1 MEPGPGILPSVTQLH
16 DNSPARVGLA
26 GDPGMIPAPENKHVV
41 SSELESTFLLI
52 EQIRAGDKSALD
64 RLLRRFLPLLTRWA
78 SGRLPR
84 GARDLSDTE
93 DLVQETIISALRH
106 LDHIE
111 IRGEG
116 ALQAYLR
123 RAVLNRIRDE
133 LRRHGRRGLV
143 ETLDENVRAK
153 EDSPLE
159 VAIGNEALERYEAA
173 LSRLNAGDREAVIAR
188 IELGQ
193 TYAEIASALGKPSTE
208 AARMAV
214 NRALARLARLMTP
227 A

>member
-1 MEPGPGILPSVTQLH
+1 
-16 DNSPARVGLA
+16 
-26 GDPGMIPAPENKHVV
+26 MIREPENKHVV

-106 LDHIE
+106 IDHIE

-133 LRRHGRRGLV
+133 LRRHGRRGLA
-143 ETLDENVRAK
+143 ETLDENLRAK

-159 VAIGNEALERYEAA
+159 IAIGNEALERYEAA
-173 LSRLNAGDREAVIAR
+173 LSRLSAGDREAVIAR

>member
-1 MEPGPGILPSVTQLH
+1 
-16 DNSPARVGLA
+16 
-26 GDPGMIPAPENKHVV
+26 MIPAPENTRVV

-84 GARDLSDTE
+84 GVRDLSDTE

-143 ETLDENVRAK
+143 ETLDENVRAT

-159 VAIGNEALERYEAA
+159 IAIGNEALERYEAA
-173 LSRLNAGDREAVIAR
+173 LSLLSAGDREAVIAR

>member
-1 MEPGPGILPSVTQLH
+1 
-16 DNSPARVGLA
+16 
-26 GDPGMIPAPENKHVV
+26 MIRAPENKHVV

-106 LDHIE
+106 IDHIE

-133 LRRHGRRGLV
+133 LRRHGRRGPA

-159 VAIGNEALERYEAA
+159 IAIGNEALERYEAA
-173 LSRLNAGDREAVIAR
+173 LARLNAGDREAVIAR

>member
-1 MEPGPGILPSVTQLH
+1 
-16 DNSPARVGLA
+16 
-26 GDPGMIPAPENKHVV
+26 MICGTGEQHSV
-41 SSELESTFLLI
+41 SSELESTFVLI

-106 LDHIE
+106 IDHIE

-143 ETLDENVRAK
+143 ETLDENVRTK

-173 LSRLNAGDREAVIAR
+173 LARLNAGDREAVIAR

-214 NRALARLARLMTP
+214 NRALARLARFMTP

>member
-1 MEPGPGILPSVTQLH
+1 L
-16 DNSPARVGLA
+16 
-26 GDPGMIPAPENKHVV
+26 
-41 SSELESTFLLI
+41 SSDLESTFLLI
-52 EQIRAGDKSALD
+52 EQIRAGDQGALD
-64 RLLRRFLPLLTRWA
+64 RLLRRYMPLLTRWA

-106 LDHIE
+106 IDHIE

-133 LRRHGRRGLV
+133 LRRHGRRGAA
-143 ETLDENVRAK
+143 ETLGENLRTK

-159 VAIGNEALERYEAA
+159 LAIGNEALERYESA
-173 LSRLNAGDREAVIAR
+173 LSRLSATDREAIIAR

-214 NRALARLARLMTP
+214 NRALARLARMMMPT
-227 A
+227 

>member
-1 MEPGPGILPSVTQLH
+1 
-16 DNSPARVGLA
+16 
-26 GDPGMIPAPENKHVV
+26 MIPAPENNHVV

-84 GARDLSDTE
+84 GVRDLSDTE

-106 LDHIE
+106 IDHIE

-143 ETLDENVRAK
+143 ETLDENVSAT

-159 VAIGNEALERYEAA
+159 IAIGNEALERYEAA
-173 LSRLNAGDREAVIAR
+173 LSRLSAGDREAVIAR

>member
-1 MEPGPGILPSVTQLH
+1 
-16 DNSPARVGLA
+16 
-26 GDPGMIPAPENKHVV
+26 MIPAPENKHVV

-52 EQIRAGDKSALD
+52 EQIRAGDQSALD

-106 LDHIE
+106 IDHIE

-133 LRRHGRRGLV
+133 LRRHGRRGAV

-173 LSRLNAGDREAVIAR
+173 LARLNAGDREAVIAR

>member
-1 MEPGPGILPSVTQLH
+1 
-16 DNSPARVGLA
+16 
-26 GDPGMIPAPENKHVV
+26 MIPAPESTHGV

-106 LDHIE
+106 IDHIE

-133 LRRHGRRGLV
+133 LRRHGRRGLA
-143 ETLDENVRAK
+143 ETLDENLRAK

-159 VAIGNEALERYEAA
+159 IAIGNEALERYEAA
-173 LSRLNAGDREAVIAR
+173 LSRLSAGDREAVIAR

>member
-1 MEPGPGILPSVTQLH
+1 
-16 DNSPARVGLA
+16 
-26 GDPGMIPAPENKHVV
+26 V

-64 RLLRRFLPLLTRWA
+64 RLLRRYLPRLTRWA

-84 GARDLSDTE
+84 GVRDLADTE

-106 LDHIE
+106 IDHIE

-133 LRRHGRRGLV
+133 LRRHARRGPL
-143 ETLDENVRAK
+143 ELIDENVRAT

-159 VAIGNEALERYEAA
+159 VAIGNEALARYEAA
-173 LSRLNAGDREAVIAR
+173 LTRLSATDREAVIGR

-193 TYAEIASALGKPSTE
+193 TYAEIATALGKPSTE

>member
-1 MEPGPGILPSVTQLH
+1 M
-16 DNSPARVGLA
+16 
-26 GDPGMIPAPENKHVV
+26 MPAPESTHGV

-84 GARDLSDTE
+84 GVRDLSDTE

-106 LDHIE
+106 IDHIE

-133 LRRHGRRGLV
+133 LRRHGRRGLA

-159 VAIGNEALERYEAA
+159 IAIGNEALERYEAA
-173 LSRLNAGDREAVIAR
+173 LSRLSAGDREAVIAR

>member
-1 MEPGPGILPSVTQLH
+1 
-16 DNSPARVGLA
+16 
-26 GDPGMIPAPENKHVV
+26 MIPAPESKHGV

-84 GARDLSDTE
+84 GVRDLSDTE

-106 LDHIE
+106 IDHIE

-143 ETLDENVRAK
+143 ETLDENVRAT

-159 VAIGNEALERYEAA
+159 IAIGNEALERYEAA
-173 LSRLNAGDREAVIAR
+173 LSRLSAGDREAVIAR

>member
-1 MEPGPGILPSVTQLH
+1 
-16 DNSPARVGLA
+16 
-26 GDPGMIPAPENKHVV
+26 V
-41 SSELESTFLLI
+41 SSELESTLLLI
-52 EQIRAGDKSALD
+52 ERIRNGDQSALD
-64 RLLRRFLPLLTRWA
+64 RLLRRYLPLLTRWT

-93 DLVQETIISALRH
+93 DLVQDTIISALRH

-133 LRRHGRRGLV
+133 LRRHSRRGAAQ
-143 ETLDENVRAK
+143 TLDENLHCAD
-153 EDSPLE
+153 DSPLDI
-159 VAIGNEALERYEAA
+159 AIGHEALERYESA
-173 LSRLNAGDREAVIAR
+173 LTELSAHERELIIGRL
-188 IELGQ
+188 ELGQ
-193 TYAEIASALGKPSTE
+193 TYAELAVAHGKPSAE

-214 NRALARLARLMTP
+214 NRALAKLARLMVP
-227 A
+227 K

>member
-1 MEPGPGILPSVTQLH
+1 
-16 DNSPARVGLA
+16 
-26 GDPGMIPAPENKHVV
+26 MIPAPENKQVV
-41 SSELESTFLLI
+41 SSEVESTFLLI
-52 EQIRAGDKSALD
+52 EQIRAGDKAALD

-84 GARDLSDTE
+84 GVRDLSDTE

-106 LDHIE
+106 IDHIE

-133 LRRHGRRGLV
+133 LRRHGRRGLA

-159 VAIGNEALERYEAA
+159 IAIGNEALERYEAA
-173 LSRLNAGDREAVIAR
+173 LSRLSAGDREAVIAR

-193 TYAEIASALGKPSTE
+193 TYAESASALGKPSTE

>member
-1 MEPGPGILPSVTQLH
+1 
-16 DNSPARVGLA
+16 
-26 GDPGMIPAPENKHVV
+26 MICGTGEQHSV
-41 SSELESTFLLI
+41 SSELESTFVLI
-52 EQIRAGDKSALD
+52 VHLRAGDKSALD

-106 LDHIE
+106 IDHIE

-143 ETLDENVRAK
+143 ETLDENVRTK

-173 LSRLNAGDREAVIAR
+173 LARLNAGDREAVIAR

-214 NRALARLARLMTP
+214 NRALARLARFMTP

>member
-1 MEPGPGILPSVTQLH
+1 
-16 DNSPARVGLA
+16 
-26 GDPGMIPAPENKHVV
+26 MIPAPENKHGV

-106 LDHIE
+106 IDHIE

-159 VAIGNEALERYEAA
+159 IAIGNEALERYEAA
-173 LSRLNAGDREAVIAR
+173 LARLSAGDREAVIAR

-193 TYAEIASALGKPSTE
+193 TYAEIASALGRPSTE

>member
-1 MEPGPGILPSVTQLH
+1 
-16 DNSPARVGLA
+16 
-26 GDPGMIPAPENKHVV
+26 MIPAPESTHGV

-84 GARDLSDTE
+84 AARDLSDTE

-106 LDHIE
+106 IDHIE

-133 LRRHGRRGLV
+133 LRRHGRRGLA
-143 ETLDENVRAK
+143 ETLDENLRAK

-159 VAIGNEALERYEAA
+159 IAIGNEALERYEAA
-173 LSRLNAGDREAVIAR
+173 LSRLSAGDREAVIAR

>member
-1 MEPGPGILPSVTQLH
+1 
-16 DNSPARVGLA
+16 
-26 GDPGMIPAPENKHVV
+26 MIRAPENKRVV

-106 LDHIE
+106 IDHIE

-133 LRRHGRRGLV
+133 LRRHGRRGPA
-143 ETLDENVRAK
+143 ETLDENVRAT

-159 VAIGNEALERYEAA
+159 IAIGNEALERYEAA
-173 LSRLNAGDREAVIAR
+173 LSRLSAGDREAVIAR

>member
-1 MEPGPGILPSVTQLH
+1 M
-16 DNSPARVGLA
+16 
-26 GDPGMIPAPENKHVV
+26 
-41 SSELESTFLLI
+41 LI
-52 EQIRAGDKSALD
+52 ERIRAGDKAALD
-64 RLLRRFLPLLTRWA
+64 VLLRRYLPILTRWA

-93 DLVQETIISALRH
+93 DLVQETIISSLRH

-133 LRRHGRRGLV
+133 LRRHGRRGAA
-143 ETLDENVRAK
+143 ETLDEDLRAP

-159 VAIGNEALERYEAA
+159 QAIGNEALERYEAA
-173 LSRLNAGDREAVIAR
+173 LARLTAGDREAIISR

-193 TYAEIASALGKPSTE
+193 TYAEIAAALGKPSAE

-214 NRALARLARLMTP
+214 NRALARLARLMLP
-227 A
+227 P

>member
-1 MEPGPGILPSVTQLH
+1 
-16 DNSPARVGLA
+16 
-26 GDPGMIPAPENKHVV
+26 MIPAPENKHVV

-106 LDHIE
+106 IDHIE

-133 LRRHGRRGLV
+133 LRRHGRRGPA

-159 VAIGNEALERYEAA
+159 IAIGNEALERYEAA
-173 LSRLNAGDREAVIAR
+173 LSRLSAGDREAVIAR

-227 A
+227 E

>member
-1 MEPGPGILPSVTQLH
+1 MPGPEST
-16 DNSPARVGLA
+16 
-26 GDPGMIPAPENKHVV
+26 HVV

-106 LDHIE
+106 IDHIE

-133 LRRHGRRGLV
+133 LRRHGRRGLA
-143 ETLDENVRAK
+143 ETLDENLRAK

-159 VAIGNEALERYEAA
+159 IAIGNEALERYEAA
-173 LSRLNAGDREAVIAR
+173 LSRLSAGDREAVIAR

>member
-1 MEPGPGILPSVTQLH
+1 
-16 DNSPARVGLA
+16 
-26 GDPGMIPAPENKHVV
+26 MIPAPESTHGV

-84 GARDLSDTE
+84 GVRDLSDTE

-106 LDHIE
+106 IDHIE

-133 LRRHGRRGLV
+133 LRRHGRRGLA
-143 ETLDENVRAK
+143 ETLDENLRAK

-159 VAIGNEALERYEAA
+159 IAIGNEALERYEAA
-173 LSRLNAGDREAVIAR
+173 LSRLSAGDREAVIAR

>member
-1 MEPGPGILPSVTQLH
+1 LRT
-16 DNSPARVGLA
+16 
-26 GDPGMIPAPENKHVV
+26 GDKQSV

-52 EQIRAGDKSALD
+52 EQIRAGDRTALE
-64 RLLRRFLPLLTRWA
+64 RLLRRYLPLLTRWA

-106 LDHIE
+106 IDHIE

-133 LRRHGRRGLV
+133 LRRHGRRGV
-143 ETLDENVRAK
+143 AETLDENVRAK

-173 LSRLNAGDREAVIAR
+173 LALLSTNDREAIIAR

-214 NRALARLARLMTP
+214 NRALTRLAKLMAP

>member
-1 MEPGPGILPSVTQLH
+1 MMPGPES
-16 DNSPARVGLA
+16 
-26 GDPGMIPAPENKHVV
+26 KHGV

-106 LDHIE
+106 IDHIE

-133 LRRHGRRGLV
+133 LRRHGRRGLA
-143 ETLDENVRAK
+143 ETLDENLRAK

-159 VAIGNEALERYEAA
+159 IAIGNEALERYEAA
-173 LSRLNAGDREAVIAR
+173 LSRLSAGDREAVIAR

>member
-1 MEPGPGILPSVTQLH
+1 
-16 DNSPARVGLA
+16 
-26 GDPGMIPAPENKHVV
+26 MIPAPENKHVV

-84 GARDLSDTE
+84 GVRDLSDTE

-106 LDHIE
+106 IDHIE

-143 ETLDENVRAK
+143 ETLDENVRAT

-159 VAIGNEALERYEAA
+159 IAIGNEALERYEAA
-173 LSRLNAGDREAVIAR
+173 LSRLSAGDREAVIAR

-193 TYAEIASALGKPSTE
+193 TYAEIASGLGKPSTE

>member
-1 MEPGPGILPSVTQLH
+1 
-16 DNSPARVGLA
+16 
-26 GDPGMIPAPENKHVV
+26 MIPAPENKHVV

-52 EQIRAGDKSALD
+52 EQIRAGDKFALD

-106 LDHIE
+106 IDHIE

-159 VAIGNEALERYEAA
+159 IAIGNEALERYEGA
-173 LSRLNAGDREAVIAR
+173 LSRLSAGDREAVIAR

>member
-1 MEPGPGILPSVTQLH
+1 
-16 DNSPARVGLA
+16 
-26 GDPGMIPAPENKHVV
+26 MIRAPENKRVV

-106 LDHIE
+106 IDHIE

-159 VAIGNEALERYEAA
+159 VAIGNEALERYKAA
-173 LSRLNAGDREAVIAR
+173 LARLNAGDREAVIAR

>member
-1 MEPGPGILPSVTQLH
+1 
-16 DNSPARVGLA
+16 
-26 GDPGMIPAPENKHVV
+26 MIPAPESTHGV

-106 LDHIE
+106 IDHIE

-133 LRRHGRRGLV
+133 LRRHGRRGLA
-143 ETLDENVRAK
+143 ETLDENLRAK

-159 VAIGNEALERYEAA
+159 IAIGNEALERYEAA
-173 LSRLNAGDREAVIAR
+173 LSRLSSGDREAVIAR

-193 TYAEIASALGKPSTE
+193 TYAEIASVLGKPSTE

>member
-1 MEPGPGILPSVTQLH
+1 
-16 DNSPARVGLA
+16 
-26 GDPGMIPAPENKHVV
+26 MIPAPESTHGV

-84 GARDLSDTE
+84 GVRDLSDTE

-106 LDHIE
+106 IDHIE

-133 LRRHGRRGLV
+133 LRRHGRRGLA

-159 VAIGNEALERYEAA
+159 IAIGNEALERYEAA
-173 LSRLNAGDREAVIAR
+173 LSRLSAGDREAVIAR

>member
-1 MEPGPGILPSVTQLH
+1 
-16 DNSPARVGLA
+16 
-26 GDPGMIPAPENKHVV
+26 MICGTGEQHGV
-41 SSELESTFLLI
+41 SSELESTFVLI

-106 LDHIE
+106 IDHIE

-133 LRRHGRRGLV
+133 LRRHGRRGVV
-143 ETLDENVRAK
+143 ETLDENVRTK

-173 LSRLNAGDREAVIAR
+173 LARLNAGDREAVIAR

-214 NRALARLARLMTP
+214 NRALARLARFMTP

>member
-1 MEPGPGILPSVTQLH
+1 LRT
-16 DNSPARVGLA
+16 
-26 GDPGMIPAPENKHVV
+26 GDKKSV

-52 EQIRAGDKSALD
+52 EQIRAGDRTALE
-64 RLLRRFLPLLTRWA
+64 RLLRRYLPLLTRWA

-106 LDHIE
+106 IDHIE

-133 LRRHGRRGLV
+133 LRRHSRRGIA
-143 ETLDENVRAK
+143 ETLDENVRAR

-173 LSRLNAGDREAVIAR
+173 LALLSTNDREAIIAR

-214 NRALARLARLMTP
+214 NRALTRLARLMAP

>member
-1 MEPGPGILPSVTQLH
+1 
-16 DNSPARVGLA
+16 
-26 GDPGMIPAPENKHVV
+26 MICGTGEQHSV
-41 SSELESTFLLI
+41 SSELESTFVLI

-106 LDHIE
+106 IDHIE

-143 ETLDENVRAK
+143 ETLDENVRTK

-173 LSRLNAGDREAVIAR
+173 LARLNAGDREAVIAR

>member
-1 MEPGPGILPSVTQLH
+1 
-16 DNSPARVGLA
+16 
-26 GDPGMIPAPENKHVV
+26 V
-41 SSELESTFLLI
+41 SSELESTLLLI

-106 LDHIE
+106 IDHIE

-173 LSRLNAGDREAVIAR
+173 LARLNAGDREAVIAR

>member
-1 MEPGPGILPSVTQLH
+1 
-16 DNSPARVGLA
+16 
-26 GDPGMIPAPENKHVV
+26 MIPAPENKHVV

-106 LDHIE
+106 IDHIE

-133 LRRHGRRGLV
+133 LRRHGRRGLA

-159 VAIGNEALERYEAA
+159 IAIGNEALERYEAA
-173 LSRLNAGDREAVIAR
+173 LSRLSAGDREAVIAR

>member
-1 MEPGPGILPSVTQLH
+1 MELVP
-16 DNSPARVGLA
+16 
-26 GDPGMIPAPENKHVV
+26 
-41 SSELESTFLLI
+41 SELESTLLLI
-52 EQIRAGDKSALD
+52 ERIRDGDKSALD
-64 RLLRRFLPLLTRWA
+64 RLLRRYLPLLTRWA

-106 LDHIE
+106 IDHIE

-133 LRRHGRRGLV
+133 LRRHSRRGTAQ
-143 ETLDENVRAK
+143 TLDEDLHCAA
-153 EDSPLE
+153 DSPLDL
-159 VAIGNEALERYEAA
+159 AIGQEALERYESA
-173 LSRLNAGDREAVIAR
+173 LAGLSANEREAIIAR

-193 TYAEIASALGKPSTE
+193 TYAEIAAAQGKPSAE

-214 NRALARLARLMTP
+214 NRALARLARLMVP
-227 A
+227 K